1 VVKLEAMDRLFRRLT
16 GRAPPQTPAP
26 PPASYAEALLAVGF
40 DDEAYRRDYPFLEG
54 LTPLEAAAHYHAA
67 GRTERFDARFRYALA
82 EGQARAQAL
91 GAGAED
97 TDLLRL
103 DLAAAELR
111 RTDPYGRDV
120 ERTTD
125 LLRTTPS
132 HRPMLVVTDSHGM
145 LYLVEDVLREGRLL
159 PVPFLCTGASARGLG
174 NPQSRGGATQRIRDH
189 LVARAGE
196 IADGVIL
203 LKFGQVDLEFV
214 YDYRRIRDG
223 RTAFDLAD
231 ALEFARESARRYVA
245 FAASLRDL
253 TTARLVVSA
262 ALPPSLN
269 DDALRAGYI
278 NAHIGELHADSGPEQ
293 LLADLQRLDMPDWKT
308 RTDLARAYNATVAEA
323 CAQAGLPFLDDF
335 TPLCGPDG
343 IVDRDLLIWHGGT
356 DHHLCAGSP
365 AGRRASGALARRIA
379 AL

>member
-1 VVKLEAMDRLFRRLT
+1 VVKLEGLFRRLT
-16 GRAPPQTPAP
+16 GRAPSPAAAP
-26 PPASYAEALLAVGF
+26 PPPSYAEALLAVGF
-40 DDEAYRRDYPFLEG
+40 DHEAYRRDYPFLEG
-54 LTPLEAAAHYHAA
+54 LTPLDAAAHYDAS
-67 GRTERFDARFRYALA
+67 GRTERFDVQFRHSLPEA
-82 EGQARAQAL
+82 QARAQAL

-97 TDLLRL
+97 TDRLRL

-120 ERTTD
+120 ERTTH

-132 HRPMLVVTDSHGM
+132 HRPLLVVTDSHGM
-145 LYLVEDVLREGRLL
+145 LYLVEDVLRESRLL

-189 LVARAGE
+189 LAARADE

-223 RTAFDLAD
+223 RRAFDLAD
-231 ALEFARESARRYVA
+231 ALDFAREGARRYVA
-245 FAASLRDL
+245 FAQSLREL

-269 DDALRAGYI
+269 DAALRAGYI
-278 NAHIGELHADSGPEQ
+278 NAHIGELHADAGPEQ
-293 LLADLQRLDMPDWKT
+293 LMADLQRLDMPDWKT
-308 RTDLARAYNATVAEA
+308 RTDLAAAYNAAVAGH
-323 CAQAGLPFLDDF
+323 CAEAGLPFLDDF
-335 TPLCGPDG
+335 TPLLGPDG
-343 IVDRDLLIWHGGT
+343 IIDRDLLIWHGGT

-365 AGRRASGALARRIA
+365 AGRAAAGRFARQLA

>member
-1 VVKLEAMDRLFRRLT
+1 MKLEGLFRRLT
-16 GRAPPQTPAP
+16 GRTRPLAPAAPAVP

-40 DDEAYRRDYPFLEG
+40 DDEAYRRDYPFLEA
-54 LTPLEAAAHYHAA
+54 LTPLEAAAHYHAS
-67 GRTERFDARFRYALA
+67 GRVERFDVQFRHPLP
-82 EGQARAQAL
+82 EGQARADAL

-97 TDLLRL
+97 IDLLRL

-120 ERTTD
+120 ERTTH

-145 LYLVEDVLREGRLL
+145 LYLTEDVLREGRLL

-174 NPQSRGGATQRIRDH
+174 NSQSRGGATQRIREH
-189 LVARAGE
+189 LAARADE
-196 IADGVIL
+196 IAGGVIL

-223 RTAFDLAD
+223 RQAFDLAD
-231 ALEFARESARRYVA
+231 ALEFAREGARRYVA
-245 FAASLRDL
+245 FAESLRDL
-253 TTARLVVSA
+253 TAATLVVSA

-269 DDALRAGYI
+269 DEALRAGYI

-293 LLADLQRLDMPDWKT
+293 LMAELQRLEMPDWRT
-308 RTDLARAYNATVAEA
+308 RTDLARAYNDAVAGH
-323 CAQAGLPFLDDF
+323 CADAGLPFLDDF

-343 IVDRDLLIWHGGT
+343 IIDRDLLIWHGGT

-365 AGRRASGALARRIA
+365 AGRAAAGALAKRIA

>member
-1 VVKLEAMDRLFRRLT
+1 MRRLI
-16 GRAPPQTPAP
+16 GRAPAPGPAVP
-26 PPASYAEALLAVGF
+26 PPASYAEALLAAGF
-40 DDEAYRRDYPFLEG
+40 DHEAYRRDYPFLEG
-54 LTPLEAAAHYHAA
+54 LSDLEAAAHYHGS
-67 GRTERFDARFRYALA
+67 GRTERFDVRFLHPLP
-82 EGQARAQAL
+82 EARARAEAL
-91 GAGAED
+91 GVSAED
-97 TDLLRL
+97 ADLLRL

-111 RTDPYGRDV
+111 RADPYGRDV
-120 ERTTD
+120 ERTTH
-125 LLRTTPS
+125 LLHTTPS

-174 NPQSRGGATQRIRDH
+174 NPQSRGGATQRIREH
-189 LVARAGE
+189 LAARADE

-223 RTAFDLAD
+223 RQAFNLDD
-231 ALEFARESARRYVA
+231 ALAFARESARSYVA
-245 FAASLRDL
+245 FAESLREL
-253 TTARLVVSA
+253 TTARLVVTA

-269 DDALRAGYI
+269 DEALRAGYI

-308 RTDLARAYNATVAEA
+308 RTELARAYNEDVAA
-323 CAQAGLPFLDDF
+323 HCAEAGLPFLDDF
-335 TPLCGPDG
+335 TPLLGADG
-343 IVDRDLLIWHGGT
+343 LIDPGLLIWHGGT

-365 AGRRASGALARRIA
+365 AGRGAAGRFARQIA

>member
-1 VVKLEAMDRLFRRLT
+1 VVKLEGIFRRLT
-16 GRAPPQTPAP
+16 GRAPPSAAAP
-26 PPASYAEALLAVGF
+26 PPASYAEALLVVGF

-54 LTPLEAAAHYHAA
+54 LSPLEAAAHYHAS
-67 GRTERFDARFRYALA
+67 GRAERFDAHFRHPLP
-82 EGQARAQAL
+82 EGQARAAAL
-91 GAGAED
+91 RASADD

-111 RTDPYGRDV
+111 RADPYGRDV
-120 ERTTD
+120 ERTTH

-174 NPQSRGGATQRIRDH
+174 NLQSRGGATQRIRDH
-189 LVARAGE
+189 LAARADE
-196 IADGVIL
+196 IADGVVL

-214 YDYRRIRDG
+214 HDYRRIRDG
-223 RTAFDLAD
+223 RQAFDRAA
-231 ALEFARESARRYVA
+231 ALEFAREGARRYVA
-245 FAASLRDL
+245 FAQSLRDL
-253 TTARLVVSA
+253 TRARLVVSA

-269 DDALRAGYI
+269 DAALRAGYI
-278 NAHIGELHADSGPEQ
+278 NAHIGELHADAGPEQ
-293 LLADLQRLDMPDWKT
+293 LMADLQRLEMPDWKA
-308 RTDLARAYNATVAEA
+308 RTDLARAYNEAVAGHCAEA
-323 CAQAGLPFLDDF
+323 GLLFLDDF
-335 TPLCGPDG
+335 SPLCGPDG
-343 IVDRDLLIWHGGT
+343 IIDPDLLIWHGGT

-365 AGRRASGALARRIA
+365 AGRRAAGALARQIA